1 MSNSRQELES
11 QNEIVIGL
19 QAIAKQSKE
28 LMRQL
33 RRPTGDKNLYNS
45 LGQDIQRA
53 EKKVKHLRQ
62 QENDIDAFQK
72 TNQSLAETNKLLAAS
87 RKNPPRWQC

>member
-53 EKKVKHLRQ
+53 EKKSNICAGRKMTSTLSKRRTSRWLRPISCWQ
-62 QENDIDAFQK
+62 RRA
-72 TNQSLAETNKLLAAS
+72 
-87 RKNPPRWQC
+87 KNPPRWQC